1 MVTAGIISVVIGSH
15 FGGGDHFAGG
25 TCPYRHCLP
34 ERAQSS
40 QAQHVPGD
48 QPGSCRH
55 VCCRLCD
62 HLVFLLGK
70 EIQILDH
77 QLLNC
82 PSVIGFHV
90 WYRLILLASVT
101 NLAPISLERM
111 HATFR
116 PFKHRLIKK
125 KMFEAAIAA
134 VWITA
139 GLCSAIAVSDVIPSV
154 TIGELNRVFFTL
166 YSSFFLFF
174 LVIPLFSYTSIAI
187 KIVCENQ
194 PRHHGATS
202 GERKL
207 TKTVFIVTAAF
218 LLLTLPFIIFR
229 MFRIYITHFK
239 NHFNS
244 NVFSVAS
251 IFRLVIFA
259 NSLVNPFLYT
269 LRIPE
274 FKRALFSFLCCRSE
288 PQRFQ
293 VFPLND
299 K

>member
-1 MVTAGIISVVIGSH
+1 MAEIISMVGIISLAVHALIGIVYLKERSLRKRTMYLVINQVVADV
-15 FGGGDHFAGG
+15 FVAGCVI
-25 TCPYRHCLP
+25 TWF
-34 ERAQSS
+34 S
-40 QAQHVPGD
+40 
-48 QPGSCRH
+48 
-55 VCCRLCD
+55 
-62 HLVFLLGK
+62 FLRK
-70 EIQILDH
+70 KCKFWTINF
-77 QLLNC
+77 LNF

-90 WYRLILLASVT
+90 WYRLILLASVK

-174 LVIPLFSYTSIAI
+174 LVIPLFSYMSIAI
-187 KIVCENQ
+187 KIVCGNQ

-202 GERKL
+202 RERKL

-229 MFRIYITHFK
+229 ISFAFALRTLRII
-239 NHFNS
+239 
-244 NVFSVAS
+244 S
-251 IFRLVIFA
+251 IRTFFRLHQSFALLFFA

-274 FKRALFSFLCCRSE
+274 FKRALFSFLRCRSE
-288 PQRFQ
+288 PQHFQ
-293 VFPLND
+293 VFPLNE